1 MRRFAR
7 SARAWALSALAL
19 VSSVPPA
26 FGQEARPHEEALQ
39 PAPRATTAPRERGNQ
54 RVETLRGERAGIHRD
69 APPGFAHWTRELPPV
84 QRRQLERRLLRMP
97 DPQRERFFREWD
109 RLSIHERREL
119 AERLTLAG
127 EARRRRELP
136 PRLRTPELRERLE
149 AMSPEQRREFSARAR
164 DWREMN
170 AGERHRMRSRLERF
184 GTLTEGEQ
192 QALVDARFERKS
204 PEERARIL
212 RELRGASQQLRELRA
227 TPGAHA
233 PTPQAEAPTAAAE
246 PAPAPAPH

>member
-19 VSSVPPA
+19 VASVLPA
-26 FGQEARPHEEALQ
+26 FGQEVPPDALQ

-54 RVETLRGERAGIHRD
+54 RVEAMRGERARIQRE
-69 APPGFAHWTRELPPV
+69 APPGFVHWARELPPA
-84 QRRQLERRLLRMP
+84 QRRQLERRLRRMP
-97 DPQRERFFREWD
+97 EPQRQRFFREWD
-109 RLSIHERREL
+109 RLSIQERREL

-136 PRLRTPELRERLE
+136 PRLRTPEMRERLE
-149 AMSPEQRREFSARAR
+149 AMSPEERREFMARAR
-164 DWREMN
+164 AWREMN

-192 QALVDARFERKS
+192 QALVDERFERQS
-204 PEERARIL
+204 PEQRARIL
-212 RELRGASQQLRELRA
+212 RELRGASRQLRELRGA
-227 TPGAHA
+227 PGARA
-233 PTPQAEAPTAAAE
+233 PTPPAGAPTPPAE